1 MITSGGLAKK
11 LAAVMG
17 AVKRIPKTGR
27 NTFHGYDYATEADIV
42 AAIRDE
48 LAQRHVI
55 LLPAILAR
63 TREPVG
69 EKGQILTHLDMEFTF
84 IDGETGERETRPW
97 LGAGTDKED
106 KGAYKAMTGG
116 EKYFLLKTFL
126 VPTGD
131 DPEQETEQPAR
142 RNSAAVAPAAPKAA
156 PPPAK
161 PQPPI
166 AKPDGG
172 PMLAPISEAQ
182 RKRLFAIAKE
192 HGWTKPE
199 VAALLKRKLNVD
211 SSDKVS
217 TYRYK
222 EVIQWL
228 ELGVDALA
236 NLEEPKAS

>member
-1 MITSGGLAKK
+1 VSEPQLSGALAKK

-17 AVKRIPKTGR
+17 AVKRVPKTGH
-27 NTFHGYDYATEADIV
+27 NAFHGYDYATEADIV

-69 EKGQILTHLDMEFTF
+69 EKGQVLTHLDMEFTF
-84 IDGETGERETRPW
+84 IDGESGERETRPW

-131 DPEQETEQPAR
+131 DPEQDSQQQPAP
-142 RNSAAVAPAAPKAA
+142 AAQKRANGAEPVAPAVKL
-156 PPPAK
+156 PPEKPAEGR
-161 PQPPI
+161 Q
-166 AKPDGG
+166 
-172 PMLAPISEAQ
+172 MAPISEAQ
-182 RKRLFAIAKE
+182 RKRLFAIAKDN
-192 HGWTKPE
+192 GWTKSQ
-199 VAALLKRKLNVD
+199 VATLLKQKLNVD
-211 SSDKVS
+211 SSGKVS
-217 TYRYK
+217 TYRYD

-228 ELGVDALA
+228 QLGVDAMA
-236 NLEEPKAS
+236 NTQEPKAS